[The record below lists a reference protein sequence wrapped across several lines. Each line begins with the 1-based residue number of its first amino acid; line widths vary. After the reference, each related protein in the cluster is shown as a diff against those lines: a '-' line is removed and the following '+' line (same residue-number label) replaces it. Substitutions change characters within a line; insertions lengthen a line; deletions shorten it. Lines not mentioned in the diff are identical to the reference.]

1 MVISPSRNPLPFDK
15 LRGEGIYREMLNYLP
30 ERSES
35 TF

>member
-1 MVISPSRNPLPFDK
+1 MVISPSRNPLPFEY
-15 LRGEGIYREMLNYLP
+15 LRRGDYREMLNYLP